1 MRTAI
6 DGSEGRPIAPQRSPS
21 RRAVWQRAWR
31 RRQRDGTRL
40 AEVPGS
46 MVEFLLVSKWLKSHE
61 ADDKRAITEALDAFA
76 RDAIKNR

>member
-1 MRTAI
+1 M
-6 DGSEGRPIAPQRSPS
+6 
-21 RRAVWQRAWR
+21 
-31 RRQRDGTRL
+31 

-46 MVEFLLVSKWLKSHE
+46 MVEFLLASKWLKPHE